1 MQPGATI
8 PVRSEALPGSAGIP
22 GHVVS
27 IQRIG
32 LSVFGAI
39 AVIGGVLAVATAWL
53 FLTNPV
59 TVANSVNEGDVTP
72 FVRDL
77 AQVLWDALQGL
88 LKYL

>member
-1 MQPGATI
+1 
-8 PVRSEALPGSAGIP
+8 
-22 GHVVS
+22 
-27 IQRIG
+27 
-32 LSVFGAI
+32 
-39 AVIGGVLAVATAWL
+39 VLAVATAWL